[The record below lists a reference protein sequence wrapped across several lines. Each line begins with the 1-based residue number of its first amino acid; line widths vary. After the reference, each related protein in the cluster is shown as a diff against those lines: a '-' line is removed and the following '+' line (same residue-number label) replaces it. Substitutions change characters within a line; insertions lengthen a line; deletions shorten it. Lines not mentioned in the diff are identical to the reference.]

1 MKRTKEEADVT
12 RQKLLQAALKVF
24 SREGYD
30 ASRIESI
37 ATEAGVTRGAL
48 YHHFG
53 GKAALYNTLVDEVS
67 QRVSAV
73 TLEAI
78 DEGGTILD
86 ILRRVFVR
94 STVYASTDPEWRAV
108 NRLALRAST
117 VDPEVEEGRQHRLQA
132 ARATLQQVAEGIA
145 GGIAEGDIRPDVN
158 PYSAA
163 LHFISLQ
170 NGILV
175 LWLEDQTLFDLATEA
190 ERVIDLFLAGIAVR

>member
-1 MKRTKEEADVT
+1 MKRTKEEADIT

-30 ASRIESI
+30 ASRIDSI
-37 ATEAGVTRGAL
+37 AKEAGVTRGAL

-53 GKAALYNTLVDEVS
+53 SKAALYNTLVDEVS
-67 QRVSAV
+67 QRVSAI

-78 DEGGTILD
+78 EEGGSIRD

-94 STVYASTDPEWRAV
+94 STVYASTDPEWQAV

-117 VDPEVEEGRQHRLQA
+117 VDPEVKEGRERRLEA
-132 ARATLQQVAEGIA
+132 ARATLQQVAEGIK
-145 GGIAEGDIRPDVN
+145 GGIDEGDIRPDVN

-175 LWLEDQTLFDLATEA
+175 LWLEDHTLFDLNAEA

>member
-30 ASRIESI
+30 ASRIDSI
-37 ATEAGVTRGAL
+37 AKEAGVTRGAL

-78 DEGGTILD
+78 EEGGTILD

-94 STVYASTDPEWRAV
+94 STVYASTDAEWRAV

-117 VDPEVEEGRQHRLQA
+117 VDPEVEEGRQHRLEA
-132 ARATLQQVAEGIA
+132 ARATLQQVAEGIT

-158 PYSAA
+158 SYSAA

>member
-12 RQKLLQAALKVF
+12 RQRLLQAALKVF

-30 ASRIESI
+30 ASRIDAI
-37 ATEAGVTRGAL
+37 AKEAGVTRGAL

-73 TLEAI
+73 TQEAI

-108 NRLALRAST
+108 NRLALRAAT

-145 GGIAEGDIRPDVN
+145 GGIAEGDIRTDVN
-158 PYSAA
+158 PHSAA

-190 ERVIDLFLAGIAVR
+190 ERVIDLFLAGIAAR

>member
-1 MKRTKEEADVT
+1 MKRTKEEPDIP
-12 RQKLLQAALKVF
+12 RQKFLQAALTVF

-30 ASRIESI
+30 ASRIDGI
-37 ATEAGVTRGAL
+37 AQEAGMTRGAL

-53 GKAALYNTLVDEVS
+53 SKAALYNTLLEEVS
-67 QRVSAV
+67 SRVNRV

-78 DEGGTILD
+78 EEGGTILE

-94 STVYASTDPEWRAV
+94 STLYAIKDPEWRAV

-117 VDPEVEEGRQHRLQA
+117 ADPEVEEGRQRRLQA
-132 ARATLQQVAEGIA
+132 ARSTLQQLADGIQ
-145 GGIAEGDIRPDVN
+145 GGIGEGNIRPDVN

-175 LWLEDQTLFDLATEA
+175 LWLEDQTLFDLKAEA
-190 ERVIDLFLAGIAVR
+190 ERVIDLFVAGITAG